1 MSFTELFGYRYIKRF
16 YFARFISNFGNG
28 MSPIALAF
36 GILHLPN
43 GDANLLG
50 LVLGATTVA
59 MLVMSPFGG
68 VLADKFGRIRAVAFA
83 DLVAATGLFV
93 QVAYFAT
100 GSVPVI
106 VLLIVNINFGLMW
119 GIFWPAMSGV
129 LPALVPDE
137 HLQKT
142 NSVNNLFSNGAI
154 ILGAAVGGII
164 VAGWGST
171 WALAIDATTFVV
183 GGLLL
188 FSFRHVS
195 VKSEPNENTMFDD
208 LIHGWKIFI
217 SYRWIVIGVFGF
229 SFIILAWAA
238 GENILGPLI
247 ALEEFNG
254 AKSWS
259 LVLTFEGIGLVIG
272 SLIGIKVKIKYP
284 LRFLLIISF
293 SISLYMWSMAKPQSI
308 WFIAFCALLW
318 GITID
323 LWTTIWSTAMA
334 REVPREALSRVS
346 SFDAM
351 GTMLLRPVGLAI
363 AGPLSIAIGLS
374 NTLYALAIFSAILIL
389 GMLATPTMRNMQIS
403 EEISSEETPSKR
415 SD

>member
-1 MSFTELFGYRYIKRF
+1 MNFKEPFQFPYIKRF

-36 GILHLPN
+36 GILNLPN
-43 GDANLLG
+43 GDANMLG
-50 LVLGATTVA
+50 LVLGSTTVA
-59 MLVMSPFGG
+59 MLIMSPFGG
-68 VLADKFGRIRAVAFA
+68 VLADKFGRVKAVAFA
-83 DLVAATGLFV
+83 DLMASAGLFV
-93 QVAYFAT
+93 QVAFFAT
-100 GSVPVI
+100 GEVPLI
-106 VLLIVNINFGLMW
+106 VLLLVNINFGLMW

-137 HLQKT
+137 HLQGT
-142 NSVNNLFSNGAI
+142 NSVNNFFSNGAI

-164 VAGWGST
+164 VAGWGPT
-171 WALAIDATTFVV
+171 WALAIDAATFTI
-183 GGLLL
+183 GGIVLLT
-188 FSFRHVS
+188 FRHVS
-195 VKSEPNENTMFDD
+195 PASAQTENTMLDD
-208 LIHGWKIFI
+208 LVHGWKIFI
-217 SYRWIVIGVFGF
+217 SFRWIVIGVFGF

-247 ALEEFNG
+247 ALKEFNG

-259 LVLTFEGIGLVIG
+259 LVLTAEGIGLLLGSIIG
-272 SLIGIKVKIKYP
+272 LKIKLKYP
-284 LRFLLIISF
+284 LRFLLLISF

-318 GITID
+318 GITLD
-323 LWTTIWSTAMA
+323 LWITIWSTAMA

-363 AGPLSIAIGLS
+363 AGPLSMAIGIS
-374 NTLYALAIFSAILIL
+374 DTLHFFAIFTAVLIVA
-389 GMLATPTMRNMQIS
+389 MLATPVMRNMQIT
-403 EEISSEETPSKR
+403 EEKAAE
-415 SD
+415 

>member
-36 GILHLPN
+36 GIFHLPN

-50 LVLGATTVA
+50 LVLGSTTVA

-83 DLVAATGLFV
+83 DLIAASGLFI

-100 GSVPVI
+100 GNVPTL
-106 VLLIVNINFGLMW
+106 VLLLVNINFGLMW

-142 NSVNNLFSNGAI
+142 NSINNFFSNGAI

-171 WALAIDATTFVV
+171 WALGIDAVTFAI

-188 FSFRHVS
+188 FSFRHIS
-195 VKSEPNENTMFDD
+195 PKSIQTENTMLDD
-208 LIHGWKIFI
+208 LKHGWKIFI

-229 SFIILAWAA
+229 SFVILAWGA
-238 GENILGPLI
+238 GENVLGPLI
-247 ALEEFNG
+247 ALKEFNG

-259 LVLTFEGIGLVIG
+259 LVLTFEGIGLIIG
-272 SLIGIKVKIKYP
+272 SLIGLKIKVKYP

-293 SISLYMWSMAKPQSI
+293 SISLYMWSLAKPQSI

-363 AGPLSIAIGLS
+363 AGPLSSAIGLA
-374 NTLYALAIFSAILIL
+374 NTLYFLAIFSAILIL
-389 GMLATPTMRNMQIS
+389 GMLALPTMRNMQIS
-403 EEISSEETPSKR
+403 ESRDES
-415 SD
+415 

>member
-1 MSFTELFGYRYIKRF
+1 
-16 YFARFISNFGNG
+16 

-50 LVLGATTVA
+50 LVLGSTTVA
-59 MLVMSPFGG
+59 MLIMAPFGG

-83 DLVAATGLFV
+83 DLVGAAGLFV

-100 GSVPVI
+100 GNVPI
-106 VLLIVNINFGLMW
+106 LVLLLVNINFGLMW

-129 LPALVPDE
+129 LPALVPDAD
-137 HLQKT
+137 LQKT
-142 NSVNNLFSNGAI
+142 NSVNNFFSNGAI
-154 ILGAAVGGII
+154 ILGAATGGVI
-164 VAGWGST
+164 VAGFGST
-171 WALAIDATTFVV
+171 WALAIDASTFVI
-183 GGLLL
+183 GGLVL

-195 VKSEPNENTMFDD
+195 LRGEKTENSMFDD

-217 SYRWIVIGVFGF
+217 SFRWIVIGVFGF

-259 LVLTFEGIGLVIG
+259 LVLTFEGIGLIIG
-272 SLIGIKVKIKYP
+272 SIIGVKIKLKYP

-293 SISLYMWSMAKPQSI
+293 SISLYMWSMARPQSI

-318 GITID
+318 GLTLD
-323 LWTTIWSTAMA
+323 LWITIWSTAMA

-346 SFDAM
+346 AFYAM

-363 AGPLSIAIGLS
+363 AGPLSLAFGLS
-374 NTLYALAIFSAILIL
+374 NTLYALSIFSAICIF
-389 GMLATPTMRNMQIS
+389 GMLATPAMRNMQIS
-403 EEISSEETPSKR
+403 EPKVEG
-415 SD
+415 

>member
-1 MSFTELFGYRYIKRF
+1 MQVSFTELFGYRYIKRF

-68 VLADKFGRIRAVAFA
+68 VLADKFGRIRAVALA

-100 GSVPVI
+100 GNVPII
-106 VLLIVNINFGLMW
+106 VLLLVNINFGLMW

-164 VAGWGST
+164 VAGWGSA
-171 WALAIDATTFVV
+171 WALAIDAATFVV
-183 GGLLL
+183 GGVLL

-195 VKSEPNENTMFDD
+195 AKSAPNENSMFDD

-229 SFIILAWAA
+229 SFVILAWAA

-259 LVLTFEGIGLVIG
+259 LVLTFEGIGLLIG
-272 SLIGIKVKIKYP
+272 SLIGMRIKIKYP

-293 SISLYMWSMAKPQSI
+293 SISLYMWSMARPQSI

-363 AGPLSIAIGLS
+363 AGPLSMAIGLS

-403 EEISSEETPSKR
+403 EGEG
-415 SD
+415 

>member
-1 MSFTELFGYRYIKRF
+1 VNFKEPFQFPYIKRF

-36 GILHLPN
+36 GILNLPK
-43 GDANLLG
+43 GDANMLG
-50 LVLGATTVA
+50 LVLGSTTVA
-59 MLVMSPFGG
+59 MLIMSPFGG
-68 VLADKFGRIRAVAFA
+68 VLADKFGRVKAVAFA
-83 DLVAATGLFV
+83 DLVASAGLFV
-93 QVAYFAT
+93 QVAFFAT
-100 GSVPVI
+100 GDVPLI
-106 VLLIVNINFGLMW
+106 VLLLVNINFGLMW

-137 HLQKT
+137 HLQGT
-142 NSVNNLFSNGAI
+142 NSVNNFFSNGAI

-164 VAGWGST
+164 VAGWGPT
-171 WALAIDATTFVV
+171 WALAIDAATFTI
-183 GGLLL
+183 GGIVLLT
-188 FSFRHVS
+188 FRHVS
-195 VKSEPNENTMFDD
+195 PASAQTENTMLDD
-208 LIHGWKIFI
+208 LIHGWKIFT
-217 SYRWIVIGVFGF
+217 SFRWIVIGVFGF

-247 ALEEFNG
+247 ALKEFNG

-259 LVLTFEGIGLVIG
+259 LVLTAEGIGLLLGSIIG
-272 SLIGIKVKIKYP
+272 LKIKLKYP
-284 LRFLLIISF
+284 LRFLLLISF

-318 GITID
+318 GITLD
-323 LWTTIWSTAMA
+323 LWITIWSTAMA

-363 AGPLSIAIGLS
+363 AGPLSMAIGIS
-374 NTLYALAIFSAILIL
+374 DTLHFFAIFTAVLIIA
-389 GMLATPTMRNMQIS
+389 MLATPVMRNMQIS
-403 EEISSEETPSKR
+403 EEKVPE
-415 SD
+415 

>member
-1 MSFTELFGYRYIKRF
+1 VSLQELFGYRYIKRF

-50 LVLGATTVA
+50 LVLGSTTVA
-59 MLVMSPFGG
+59 MLIMAPFGG

-83 DLVAATGLFV
+83 DLVGAAGLFV

-100 GSVPVI
+100 GNVPI
-106 VLLIVNINFGLMW
+106 LVLLLVNINFGLMW

-129 LPALVPDE
+129 LPALVPDAD
-137 HLQKT
+137 LQKT
-142 NSVNNLFSNGAI
+142 NSVNNFFSNGAI
-154 ILGAAVGGII
+154 ILGAATGGVI
-164 VAGWGST
+164 VAGFGST
-171 WALAIDATTFVV
+171 WALAIDASTFVI
-183 GGLLL
+183 GGLVL

-195 VKSEPNENTMFDD
+195 LRGEKTENSMFDD

-217 SYRWIVIGVFGF
+217 SFRWIVIGVFGF

-247 ALEEFNG
+247 ALEEFDG

-259 LVLTFEGIGLVIG
+259 LVLTFEGIGLIIG
-272 SLIGIKVKIKYP
+272 SIIGVKIKLKYP

-293 SISLYMWSMAKPQSI
+293 SISLYMWSMARPQSI

-318 GITID
+318 GLTLD
-323 LWTTIWSTAMA
+323 LWITIWSTAMA

-346 SFDAM
+346 AFDAM

-363 AGPLSIAIGLS
+363 AGPLSLAFGLS
-374 NTLYALAIFSAILIL
+374 NTLYALSIFSAICIF
-389 GMLATPTMRNMQIS
+389 GMLATPAMRNMQIS
-403 EEISSEETPSKR
+403 EPKVEG
-415 SD
+415 

>member
-59 MLVMSPFGG
+59 MLIMSPFGG

-83 DLVAATGLFV
+83 DLVGAAGLFV

-100 GSVPVI
+100 GNVPLL
-106 VLLIVNINFGLMW
+106 VLLLVNMNFGLMW

-142 NSVNNLFSNGAI
+142 NSVNNFFSNGAI
-154 ILGAAVGGII
+154 ILGAAAGGII

-171 WALAIDATTFVV
+171 WALAIDAATFVI
-183 GGLLL
+183 GGGLL

-195 VKSEPNENTMFDD
+195 PKSVQTENTMFDD

-229 SFIILAWAA
+229 SFVILAWAA
-238 GENILGPLI
+238 GENVLGPLI
-247 ALEEFNG
+247 ALKEFNG

-272 SLIGIKVKIKYP
+272 SLIGIKIKLKYP
-284 LRFLLIISF
+284 LRFLLLISF

-318 GITID
+318 GMTID

-351 GTMLLRPVGLAI
+351 GTMMLRPVGLAI
-363 AGPLSIAIGLS
+363 AGPLSMAIGLS

-389 GMLATPTMRNMQIS
+389 GMLALPSMRNMQIS
-403 EEISSEETPSKR
+403 DGTNRE
-415 SD
+415 

>member
-1 MSFTELFGYRYIKRF
+1 MQFNQLFDFRYIKRF

-36 GILHLPN
+36 GILNLPK

-50 LVLGATTVA
+50 LVLGSTTVA
-59 MLVMSPFGG
+59 MLIMSPFGG
-68 VLADKFGRIRAVAFA
+68 VLADKFGRIKAVAFA
-83 DLVAATGLFV
+83 DLVASAGLFV
-93 QVAYFAT
+93 QVAFFAT
-100 GSVPVI
+100 GEVPLI
-106 VLLIVNINFGLMW
+106 VLLLVNINFGLMW

-129 LPALVPDE
+129 LPALVPDD
-137 HLQKT
+137 HLQRT
-142 NSVNNLFSNGAI
+142 NSVNNFFSNGAI
-154 ILGAAVGGII
+154 ILGAAVGGLI
-164 VAGWGST
+164 VAGWGVT
-171 WALAIDATTFVV
+171 WALAIDAATFTI
-183 GGLLL
+183 GGIVL

-195 VKSEPNENTMFDD
+195 PASAQTENTMLDD
-208 LIHGWKIFI
+208 LIHGWRIFI
-217 SYRWIVIGVFGF
+217 SFRWIVIGVFGF

-247 ALEEFNG
+247 ALKEFNG

-259 LVLTFEGIGLVIG
+259 LVLTFEGIGLLLGSIIG
-272 SLIGIKVKIKYP
+272 LKIKLKYP
-284 LRFLLIISF
+284 LRFLLLISF

-318 GITID
+318 GITLD
-323 LWTTIWSTAMA
+323 LWITIWSTAMA

-363 AGPLSIAIGLS
+363 AGPLSMAIGIS
-374 NTLYALAIFSAILIL
+374 QTLHFLAIFSAVLIFA
-389 GMLATPTMRNMQIS
+389 MLATPEMRNMQIA
-403 EEISSEETPSKR
+403 EAKTPE
-415 SD
+415 

>member
-1 MSFTELFGYRYIKRF
+1 VNFKEPFQFPYIKRF

-36 GILHLPN
+36 GILNLPN
-43 GDANLLG
+43 GDANMLG
-50 LVLGATTVA
+50 LVLGSTTVA
-59 MLVMSPFGG
+59 MLIMSPFGG
-68 VLADKFGRIRAVAFA
+68 VLADKFGRVKAVAFA
-83 DLVAATGLFV
+83 DLVASAGLFV
-93 QVAYFAT
+93 QVAFFAT
-100 GSVPVI
+100 GEVPLI
-106 VLLIVNINFGLMW
+106 VLLLVNINFGLMW

-137 HLQKT
+137 HLQGT
-142 NSVNNLFSNGAI
+142 NSVNNFFSNGAI

-164 VAGWGST
+164 VAGWGPT
-171 WALAIDATTFVV
+171 WALGIDAATFTI
-183 GGLLL
+183 GGIVLLT
-188 FSFRHVS
+188 FRHVS
-195 VKSEPNENTMFDD
+195 PASSKTENTMFDD
-208 LIHGWKIFI
+208 LVHGWKIFI
-217 SYRWIVIGVFGF
+217 SFRWIVIGVFGF

-247 ALEEFNG
+247 ALKEFNG

-259 LVLTFEGIGLVIG
+259 LVLTFEGIGLLLGSIIG
-272 SLIGIKVKIKYP
+272 LKIKLKYP

-293 SISLYMWSMAKPQSI
+293 SISLYMWSMAEPNSI

-318 GITID
+318 GITLD
-323 LWTTIWSTAMA
+323 LWITIWSTAMA

-363 AGPLSIAIGLS
+363 AGPLSMAIGIS
-374 NTLYALAIFSAILIL
+374 NTLHFFAIFTAVLIIA
-389 GMLATPTMRNMQIS
+389 MLATPVMRNMQIT
-403 EEISSEETPSKR
+403 EEKVME
-415 SD
+415 

>member
-1 MSFTELFGYRYIKRF
+1 
-16 YFARFISNFGNG
+16 

-50 LVLGATTVA
+50 LVLGSTTVA
-59 MLVMSPFGG
+59 MLIMAPFGG

-83 DLVAATGLFV
+83 DLVGAAGLFV

-100 GSVPVI
+100 GNVPI
-106 VLLIVNINFGLMW
+106 LVLLLVNINFGLMW

-129 LPALVPDE
+129 LPALVPDAD
-137 HLQKT
+137 LQKT
-142 NSVNNLFSNGAI
+142 NSVNNFFSNGAI
-154 ILGAAVGGII
+154 ILGAATGGVI
-164 VAGWGST
+164 VAGFGST
-171 WALAIDATTFVV
+171 WALAIDASTFVI
-183 GGLLL
+183 GGLVL

-195 VKSEPNENTMFDD
+195 LRGEKTENSMFDD

-217 SYRWIVIGVFGF
+217 SFRWIVIGVFGF

-259 LVLTFEGIGLVIG
+259 LVLTFEGIGLIIG
-272 SLIGIKVKIKYP
+272 SIIGVKIKLKYP

-293 SISLYMWSMAKPQSI
+293 SISLYMWSMARPQSI

-318 GITID
+318 GLTLD
-323 LWTTIWSTAMA
+323 LWITIWSTAMA

-346 SFDAM
+346 AFDAM

-363 AGPLSIAIGLS
+363 AGPLSLAFGLS
-374 NTLYALAIFSAILIL
+374 NTLYALSIFSAICIF
-389 GMLATPTMRNMQIS
+389 GMLATPAMRNMQIS
-403 EEISSEETPSKR
+403 EPKVEG
-415 SD
+415 

>member
-1 MSFTELFGYRYIKRF
+1 MSFSELFGYRYIKRF

-50 LVLGATTVA
+50 LVLGSTTVA

-68 VLADKFGRIRAVAFA
+68 VLADKFGRIKAVAFA
-83 DLVAATGLFV
+83 DLIASAGLFV
-93 QVAYFAT
+93 QVAFFAT
-100 GSVPVI
+100 GNVPVI
-106 VLLIVNINFGLMW
+106 VLLLVNINFGLMW

-142 NSVNNLFSNGAI
+142 NSVNNFFSNGAI

-171 WALAIDATTFVV
+171 WALAIDAATFTV

-188 FSFRHVS
+188 FSFRKVAPANN
-195 VKSEPNENTMFDD
+195 KTENSMFDD
-208 LIHGWKIFI
+208 LVHGWKIFL
-217 SYRWIVIGVFGF
+217 SYRWIVVGVFGF
-229 SFIILAWAA
+229 SFIVLAWAA
-238 GENILGPLI
+238 GENVLGPLI
-247 ALEEFNG
+247 ALKEFNG

-272 SLIGIKVKIKYP
+272 SIIGIKIKLKYP
-284 LRFLLIISF
+284 LRFLLLISF

-318 GITID
+318 GMTID

-363 AGPLSIAIGLS
+363 AGPLSMAVGIS
-374 NTLYALAIFSAILIL
+374 TTLYGLAIFSALFIL
-389 GMLATPTMRNMQIS
+389 GMLALPAMRNMQIA
-403 EEISSEETPSKR
+403 EDRADK
-415 SD
+415 

>member
-1 MSFTELFGYRYIKRF
+1 MQVSFTELFGYRYIKRF

-43 GDANLLG
+43 GSVNLLG
-50 LVLGATTVA
+50 LVLGVTTVA

-83 DLVAATGLFV
+83 DLVAATGLFI

-100 GSVPVI
+100 GNVPII

-142 NSVNNLFSNGAI
+142 NSMNNLFSNGAI
-154 ILGAAVGGII
+154 IMGAAVGGII

-171 WALAIDATTFVV
+171 WALAIDAATFVV
-183 GGLLL
+183 GGILL

-195 VKSEPNENTMFDD
+195 AKSAPTKNSMFDD

-238 GENILGPLI
+238 GENVLGPLI

-272 SLIGIKVKIKYP
+272 SLIGMRIKIKYP

-293 SISLYMWSMAKPQSI
+293 SISLYMWSMASPQSI

-351 GTMLLRPVGLAI
+351 GTMMLRPVGLAI
-363 AGPLSIAIGLS
+363 AGPLSVAIGLS

-389 GMLATPTMRNMQIS
+389 GMLASPTMRNMQIS
-403 EEISSEETPSKR
+403 EEISTE
-415 SD
+415 

>member
-1 MSFTELFGYRYIKRF
+1 
-16 YFARFISNFGNG
+16 

-36 GILHLPN
+36 GIFHLPN

-50 LVLGATTVA
+50 LVLGSTTVA

-83 DLVAATGLFV
+83 DLVASAGLFI

-100 GSVPVI
+100 GNVPTL
-106 VLLIVNINFGLMW
+106 VLLLVNINFGLMW

-137 HLQKT
+137 HLQAT
-142 NSVNNLFSNGAI
+142 NSINNFFSNGAI

-171 WALAIDATTFVV
+171 WALAIDAATFTI

-195 VKSEPNENTMFDD
+195 PKSTQTENTMFDD
-208 LIHGWKIFI
+208 LKHGWKIFT

-229 SFIILAWAA
+229 SFVILAWAA
-238 GENILGPLI
+238 GENVLGPLI
-247 ALEEFNG
+247 ALREFNG

-259 LVLTFEGIGLVIG
+259 LVLTFEGIGLIIG
-272 SLIGIKVKIKYP
+272 SLT
-284 LRFLLIISF
+284 R
-293 SISLYMWSMAKPQSI
+293 
-308 WFIAFCALLW
+308 
-318 GITID
+318 TH
-323 LWTTIWSTAMA
+323 
-334 REVPREALSRVS
+334 
-346 SFDAM
+346 
-351 GTMLLRPVGLAI
+351 
-363 AGPLSIAIGLS
+363 
-374 NTLYALAIFSAILIL
+374 
-389 GMLATPTMRNMQIS
+389 
-403 EEISSEETPSKR
+403 
-415 SD
+415 

>member
-1 MSFTELFGYRYIKRF
+1 MSYTELFGYRYIKRF

-59 MLVMSPFGG
+59 MLIMSPFGG

-83 DLVAATGLFV
+83 DLVGAAGLFV

-100 GSVPVI
+100 GNVPI
-106 VLLIVNINFGLMW
+106 AVLLIVNMNFGLMW

-142 NSVNNLFSNGAI
+142 NSVNNFFSNGAI

-171 WALAIDATTFVV
+171 WALAIDAATFVI
-183 GGLLL
+183 GGSLL

-195 VKSEPNENTMFDD
+195 PRSAQTENSMFDD

-238 GENILGPLI
+238 GENVLGPLI
-247 ALEEFNG
+247 ALKEFNG

-259 LVLTFEGIGLVIG
+259 LVLTFEGIGLILG
-272 SLIGIKVKIKYP
+272 SIIGIKIKLKYP
-284 LRFLLIISF
+284 LRFLLLISF
-293 SISLYMWSMAKPQSI
+293 SISLYLWSMAKPQSI

-318 GITID
+318 GMTID

-334 REVPREALSRVS
+334 REVPRDALSRVS
-346 SFDAM
+346 AFDAM

-363 AGPLSIAIGLS
+363 SGPLSVAIGLS
-374 NTLYALAIFSAILIL
+374 NALYALAIFSAIFIL
-389 GMLATPTMRNMQIS
+389 GMLAIPDMRNMQITEDRNS
-403 EEISSEETPSKR
+403 Q
-415 SD
+415 

>member
-1 MSFTELFGYRYIKRF
+1 MSVSFNELFGYRYIKRF

-68 VLADKFGRIRAVAFA
+68 VLADKFGRVRAVAFA
-83 DLVAATGLFV
+83 DLVAAAGLFV

-100 GSVPVI
+100 GNVPII

-137 HLQKT
+137 DLQKT

-171 WALAIDATTFVV
+171 WALAIDAATFVV
-183 GGLLL
+183 GGILL

-195 VKSEPNENTMFDD
+195 AKSAPTENSMFDD

-229 SFIILAWAA
+229 SFIILVWAA
-238 GENILGPLI
+238 GENVLGPLI

-272 SLIGIKVKIKYP
+272 SIIGIRMKFKYP

-293 SISLYMWSMAKPQSI
+293 SISLYMWSMARPQSI

-323 LWTTIWSTAMA
+323 LWTTIWATAMA

-363 AGPLSIAIGLS
+363 AGPLSMAIGLS

-389 GMLATPTMRNMQIS
+389 GMLATPTMRNMQIRYEIK
-403 EEISSEETPSKR
+403 EE
-415 SD
+415 

>member
-1 MSFTELFGYRYIKRF
+1 MQVSFTELFGYRYIKRF

-43 GDANLLG
+43 GDANLLS

-83 DLVAATGLFV
+83 DLVGATGLFV

-100 GSVPVI
+100 GKVPII

-171 WALAIDATTFVV
+171 WALAIDAATFVV
-183 GGLLL
+183 GGVLL

-195 VKSEPNENTMFDD
+195 VKSEPNENSMFDD

-259 LVLTFEGIGLVIG
+259 LVLTFEGIGLLIG
-272 SLIGIKVKIKYP
+272 SIIGIRMKFKYP

-293 SISLYMWSMAKPQSI
+293 SISFYMWSMARPQSI

-363 AGPLSIAIGLS
+363 AGPLSMAIGLS
-374 NTLYALAIFSAILIL
+374 NTLYALAIFSAVLIL
-389 GMLATPTMRNMQIS
+389 GMLATPIMRNMQIS
-403 EEISSEETPSKR
+403 EEIRAE
-415 SD
+415 

>member
-1 MSFTELFGYRYIKRF
+1 MQVSLNELFGYRYIKRF

-28 MSPIALAF
+28 MAPIALAF

-83 DLVAATGLFV
+83 DLVGATGLFV

-100 GSVPVI
+100 GNVPII

-164 VAGWGST
+164 VAGWGSA
-171 WALAIDATTFVV
+171 WALAIDAATFVV
-183 GGLLL
+183 GGVLL

-195 VKSEPNENTMFDD
+195 AKSAPNENSMFDD

-272 SLIGIKVKIKYP
+272 SIIGIRMKFKYP

-293 SISLYMWSMAKPQSI
+293 SISLYMWSMARPQSI

-363 AGPLSIAIGLS
+363 AGPLSMAIGLS

-389 GMLATPTMRNMQIS
+389 GMLATPTMRNMQIR
-403 EEISSEETPSKR
+403 EEMSKE
-415 SD
+415 

>member
-1 MSFTELFGYRYIKRF
+1 VSLQELFGYRYIKRF

-50 LVLGATTVA
+50 LVLGSTTVA
-59 MLVMSPFGG
+59 MLIMAPFGG

-83 DLVAATGLFV
+83 DLVGAAGLFV

-100 GSVPVI
+100 GNVPI
-106 VLLIVNINFGLMW
+106 LVLLLVNINFGLMW

-129 LPALVPDE
+129 LPALVPDAD
-137 HLQKT
+137 LQKT
-142 NSVNNLFSNGAI
+142 NSVNNFFSNGAI
-154 ILGAAVGGII
+154 ILGAATGGVI
-164 VAGWGST
+164 VAGFGST
-171 WALAIDATTFVV
+171 WALAIDASTFVI
-183 GGLLL
+183 GGLVL

-195 VKSEPNENTMFDD
+195 LRGEKTENSMFDD

-217 SYRWIVIGVFGF
+217 SFRWIVIGVFGF

-259 LVLTFEGIGLVIG
+259 LVLTFEGIGLIIG
-272 SLIGIKVKIKYP
+272 SIIGVKIKLKYP

-293 SISLYMWSMAKPQSI
+293 SISLYMWSMARPQSI

-318 GITID
+318 GLTLD
-323 LWTTIWSTAMA
+323 LWITIWSTAMA

-346 SFDAM
+346 AFDAM

-363 AGPLSIAIGLS
+363 AGPLSLAFGLS
-374 NTLYALAIFSAILIL
+374 NTLYALSIFSAICIF
-389 GMLATPTMRNMQIS
+389 GMLATPAMRNMQIS
-403 EEISSEETPSKR
+403 EPKVEG
-415 SD
+415 

>member
-1 MSFTELFGYRYIKRF
+1 VSLQELFGYRYIKRF

-36 GILHLPN
+36 GILNLPN

-59 MLVMSPFGG
+59 MLIMAPFGG

-83 DLVAATGLFV
+83 DLVGAAGLVV
-93 QVAYFAT
+93 QVFYFAT
-100 GSVPVI
+100 GNVPI
-106 VLLIVNINFGLMW
+106 LVLLLVNINFGLMW

-171 WALAIDATTFVV
+171 WALAIDALTFVI
-183 GGLLL
+183 GGLVL

-195 VKSEPNENTMFDD
+195 ARGEKTDNSMFDD

-217 SYRWIVIGVFGF
+217 SFRWIVIGVFGF

-238 GENILGPLI
+238 GENVLGPLI

-259 LVLTFEGIGLVIG
+259 LVLSFEGIGLIIG
-272 SLIGIKVKIKYP
+272 SIIGVKIKLKYP

-293 SISLYMWSMAKPQSI
+293 SISLYMWSMARPQSI

-318 GITID
+318 GLTLD
-323 LWTTIWSTAMA
+323 LWITIWSTAMA

-346 SFDAM
+346 AFDAM

-363 AGPLSIAIGLS
+363 AGPLSLAFGLS
-374 NTLYALAIFSAILIL
+374 NTLYALSIFSAICIF
-389 GMLATPTMRNMQIS
+389 GMLATPAMRNMQIS
-403 EEISSEETPSKR
+403 EAKVEG
-415 SD
+415 

>member
-1 MSFTELFGYRYIKRF
+1 MSFSELFGYRYIKRF

-50 LVLGATTVA
+50 LVLGSTTVA

-68 VLADKFGRIRAVAFA
+68 VLADKFGRIKAVAFA
-83 DLVAATGLFV
+83 DLIASAGLFV
-93 QVAYFAT
+93 QVAFFAT
-100 GSVPVI
+100 GNVPVI
-106 VLLIVNINFGLMW
+106 VLLLVNINFGLMW

-142 NSVNNLFSNGAI
+142 NSVNNFFSNGAI

-171 WALAIDATTFVV
+171 WALAIDAATFTV

-188 FSFRHVS
+188 FSFRKVAPANN
-195 VKSEPNENTMFDD
+195 KTENSMFDD
-208 LIHGWKIFI
+208 LVHGWKIFL
-217 SYRWIVIGVFGF
+217 SYRWIVVGVFGF
-229 SFIILAWAA
+229 SFIVLAWAA
-238 GENILGPLI
+238 GENVLGPLI
-247 ALEEFNG
+247 ALREFNG

-272 SLIGIKVKIKYP
+272 SIIGIKIKLKYP
-284 LRFLLIISF
+284 LRFLLLISF

-318 GITID
+318 GMTID

-363 AGPLSIAIGLS
+363 AGPLSMAVGIS
-374 NTLYALAIFSAILIL
+374 TTLYGLAIFSALFIF
-389 GMLATPTMRNMQIS
+389 GMLALPAMRNMQIA
-403 EEISSEETPSKR
+403 EDRADK
-415 SD
+415 

>member
-1 MSFTELFGYRYIKRF
+1 MSFSELFGYRYIKRF

-50 LVLGATTVA
+50 LVLGSTTVA

-68 VLADKFGRIRAVAFA
+68 VLADKFGRIKAVAFA
-83 DLVAATGLFV
+83 DLIASAGLFV
-93 QVAYFAT
+93 QVAFFAT
-100 GSVPVI
+100 GNVPLI
-106 VLLIVNINFGLMW
+106 VLLLVNINFGLMW

-142 NSVNNLFSNGAI
+142 NSVNNFFSNGAI

-171 WALAIDATTFVV
+171 WALAIDAATFTV

-188 FSFRHVS
+188 FSFRKVAPANN
-195 VKSEPNENTMFDD
+195 KTENSMFDD
-208 LIHGWKIFI
+208 LVHGWKIFL
-217 SYRWIVIGVFGF
+217 SYRWIVVGVFGF
-229 SFIILAWAA
+229 SFIVLAWAA
-238 GENILGPLI
+238 GENVLGPLI
-247 ALEEFNG
+247 ALKEFNG

-272 SLIGIKVKIKYP
+272 SIIGIKIKLKYP
-284 LRFLLIISF
+284 LRFLLLISF

-318 GITID
+318 GMTID

-363 AGPLSIAIGLS
+363 AGPLSMAIGIS
-374 NTLYALAIFSAILIL
+374 TTLYGLAIFSAIFIL
-389 GMLATPTMRNMQIS
+389 GMLALPAMRNMQIA
-403 EEISSEETPSKR
+403 EDRVDK
-415 SD
+415 

>member
-1 MSFTELFGYRYIKRF
+1 MSYTELFGYRYIKRF

-59 MLVMSPFGG
+59 MLIMSPFGG

-83 DLVAATGLFV
+83 DLVGAAGLFV

-100 GSVPVI
+100 GNVPI
-106 VLLIVNINFGLMW
+106 AVLLIVNMNFGLMW

-142 NSVNNLFSNGAI
+142 NSVNNFFSNGAI

-171 WALAIDATTFVV
+171 WALAIDAATFVI
-183 GGLLL
+183 GGSLL

-195 VKSEPNENTMFDD
+195 PRSAQTENSMFDD

-238 GENILGPLI
+238 GENVLGPLI
-247 ALEEFNG
+247 ALKEFNG

-259 LVLTFEGIGLVIG
+259 LVLTFEGIGLILG
-272 SLIGIKVKIKYP
+272 SIIGIKIKLKYP
-284 LRFLLIISF
+284 LRFLLLISF

-318 GITID
+318 GMTID

-334 REVPREALSRVS
+334 REVPRDALSRVS
-346 SFDAM
+346 AFDAM

-363 AGPLSIAIGLS
+363 SGPLSVAIGLS
-374 NTLYALAIFSAILIL
+374 NALYALAIFSAIFIL
-389 GMLATPTMRNMQIS
+389 GMLAIPDMRNMQITEDRNS
-403 EEISSEETPSKR
+403 Q
-415 SD
+415 

>member
-1 MSFTELFGYRYIKRF
+1 MNFKEPFQFPYIKRF

-36 GILHLPN
+36 GILNLPN
-43 GDANLLG
+43 GDANMLG
-50 LVLGATTVA
+50 LVLGSTTVA
-59 MLVMSPFGG
+59 MLIMSPFGG
-68 VLADKFGRIRAVAFA
+68 VLADKFGRVKAVAFA
-83 DLVAATGLFV
+83 DLMASAGLFV
-93 QVAYFAT
+93 QVAFFAT
-100 GSVPVI
+100 GEVPLI
-106 VLLIVNINFGLMW
+106 VLLLVNINFGLMW

-137 HLQKT
+137 HLQGT
-142 NSVNNLFSNGAI
+142 NSVNNFFSNGAI

-164 VAGWGST
+164 VAGWGPT
-171 WALAIDATTFVV
+171 WALAIDAATFTI
-183 GGLLL
+183 GGIVLLT
-188 FSFRHVS
+188 FRHVS
-195 VKSEPNENTMFDD
+195 PASAQTEKTMLDD
-208 LIHGWKIFI
+208 LVHGWKIFI
-217 SYRWIVIGVFGF
+217 SFRWIVIGVFGF

-247 ALEEFNG
+247 ALKEFNG

-259 LVLTFEGIGLVIG
+259 LVLTAEGIGLLLGSIIG
-272 SLIGIKVKIKYP
+272 LKIKLKYP
-284 LRFLLIISF
+284 LRFLLLISF

-318 GITID
+318 GITLD
-323 LWTTIWSTAMA
+323 LWITIWSTAMA

-363 AGPLSIAIGLS
+363 AGPLSMAIGIS
-374 NTLYALAIFSAILIL
+374 DTLHFFAIFTAVLIVA
-389 GMLATPTMRNMQIS
+389 MLATPVMRNMQIT
-403 EEISSEETPSKR
+403 EEKVAE
-415 SD
+415 

>member
-1 MSFTELFGYRYIKRF
+1 VSFTELFGYRYIKRF

-36 GILHLPN
+36 GIFHLPN

-50 LVLGATTVA
+50 LVLGSTTVA

-83 DLVAATGLFV
+83 DLIAASGLFI

-100 GSVPVI
+100 GNVPTL
-106 VLLIVNINFGLMW
+106 VLLLVNINFGLMW

-142 NSVNNLFSNGAI
+142 NSINNFFSNGAI

-171 WALAIDATTFVV
+171 WALGIDAVTFAI

-188 FSFRHVS
+188 FSFRHIS
-195 VKSEPNENTMFDD
+195 PKSIQTENTMLDD
-208 LIHGWKIFI
+208 LKHGWKIFI

-229 SFIILAWAA
+229 SFVILAWGA
-238 GENILGPLI
+238 GENVLGPLI
-247 ALEEFNG
+247 ALKEFNG

-259 LVLTFEGIGLVIG
+259 LVLTFEGIGLIIG
-272 SLIGIKVKIKYP
+272 SLIGLKIKVKYP

-293 SISLYMWSMAKPQSI
+293 SISLYMWSLAKPQSI

-363 AGPLSIAIGLS
+363 AGPLSSAIGLA
-374 NTLYALAIFSAILIL
+374 NTLYFLAIFSAILIL
-389 GMLATPTMRNMQIS
+389 GMLALPTMRNMQIS
-403 EEISSEETPSKR
+403 ESRDES
-415 SD
+415 

>member
-1 MSFTELFGYRYIKRF
+1 MSYTELFGYRYIKRF

-59 MLVMSPFGG
+59 MLIMSPFGG

-83 DLVAATGLFV
+83 DLVGAAGLFI

-100 GSVPVI
+100 GNVPI
-106 VLLIVNINFGLMW
+106 AVLLIVNMNFGLMW

-142 NSVNNLFSNGAI
+142 NSVNNFFSNGAI

-171 WALAIDATTFVV
+171 WALAIDAATFVI
-183 GGLLL
+183 GGSLL

-195 VKSEPNENTMFDD
+195 PRSAQTENSMFDD

-238 GENILGPLI
+238 GENVLGPLI

-259 LVLTFEGIGLVIG
+259 LVLTFEGIGLILG
-272 SLIGIKVKIKYP
+272 SIIGIKIKLKYP
-284 LRFLLIISF
+284 LRFLLLISF
-293 SISLYMWSMAKPQSI
+293 SISLYMWSMAKPHSI

-318 GITID
+318 GMTID

-334 REVPREALSRVS
+334 REVPRDALSRVS
-346 SFDAM
+346 AFDAM

-363 AGPLSIAIGLS
+363 SGPLSVAIGLS
-374 NTLYALAIFSAILIL
+374 NALYALAIFSAIFIL
-389 GMLATPTMRNMQIS
+389 GMLAIPDMRNMQITEDRNS
-403 EEISSEETPSKR
+403 Q
-415 SD
+415 